1 MLRWGQV
8 SVVLE
13 LLLSPRRSRETG
25 CQHWPQPQAPERCSE
40 GGVGLRSGPLPQYSG
55 SSMGGGSGGGRLVL
69 AVWKEARWHPCLSSA
84 VLFYTNTIFQTC
96 TLGRE
101 LVEMSLWG
109 SCHG

>member
-1 MLRWGQV
+1 
-8 SVVLE
+8 
-13 LLLSPRRSRETG
+13 
-25 CQHWPQPQAPERCSE
+25 
-40 GGVGLRSGPLPQYSG
+40 
-55 SSMGGGSGGGRLVL
+55 MGGGSGGGRLVL

-101 LVEMSLWG
+101 LVEVSLWG